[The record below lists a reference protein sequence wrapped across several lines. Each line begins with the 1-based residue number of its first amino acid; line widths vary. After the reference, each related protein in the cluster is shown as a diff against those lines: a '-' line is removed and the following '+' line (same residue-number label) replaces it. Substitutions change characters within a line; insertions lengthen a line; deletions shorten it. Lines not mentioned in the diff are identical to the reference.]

1 MRKFVLLTILWCG
14 DDFPSSASRRRGRPP
29 PDARK
34 GRTAMTTDDR
44 DLVARYR
51 AGEYEAGRQLLDR
64 HWHTLVKAA
73 MPKLGNNWH
82 DAEEAVVDAF
92 AALAKDTKPI
102 RNAEA
107 WLRTVVGRKAV
118 DLVRRRPPTPA
129 GEPEESLPARD
140 PGVER
145 ITEQRAFVALLQAL
159 DHEERRIMAAAVD
172 DATTDKPA
180 LEQARA
186 LNLQLHAG
194 YYPGTRRA
202 RQQAA
207 DARLLLHMLQSA
219 EPCPGLL
226 LACGTTP
233 GQEGPGLTPRGR
245 KEGLEHVEECDA
257 CQAVRDRVKH
267 RAWVPGVVAAP
278 SPELYDRIR
287 EVCDATSLKSTG
299 TSTARQE
306 ANTGAERG
314 SKSAGRR
321 VGARGALAGA
331 ATGSARRRPRR
342 RAGKA
347 LTASLAA
354 LLAAIVFA
362 NEGRG
367 SISLP
372 DISSVPGLEEITAQ
386 GGTSGE
392 SSSGNSTGG
401 NGGAGGGG
409 SENRRSDN
417 GGKENV
423 GREKGDSENGGSQN
437 GGSENGGSEN
447 GGSENGGSGNGGSKK
462 GGSEDGGSED
472 GGSENGGSENGGSEN
487 GGSENGGTGNGGIED
502 TTGPTVSL
510 AGISTDA
517 LGQEVL
523 DNHGSLMQTCGPS
536 GTPTTYSVRVAASDP
551 SGIFRLTL
559 YIQHPTDGT
568 YTSSSGVADGDA
580 VRFDIPAYRTGPK
593 PLETVQLRL
602 YALAKDMNGN
612 RTEADLGTLPLYEC
626 GEPG

>member
-1 MRKFVLLTILWCG
+1 
-14 DDFPSSASRRRGRPP
+14 
-29 PDARK
+29 
-34 GRTAMTTDDR
+34 MTTDDR

-51 AGEYEAGRQLLDR
+51 AGEYEAGRQLLD
-64 HWHTLVKAA
+64 HYWHTLVKVAL
-73 MPKLGNNWH
+73 PKLGNNWH

-102 RNAEA
+102 RNAEG

-118 DLVRRRPPTPA
+118 NLVRRRPPTPI
-129 GEPEESLPARD
+129 GEPEESLPASD

-159 DHEERRIMAAAVD
+159 DHEERRIMAAAID
-172 DATTDKPA
+172 DATTEKPA

-186 LNLQLHAG
+186 LNLQLHAD

-207 DARLLLHMLQSA
+207 DARLLLHMLQA
-219 EPCPGLL
+219 ADPCPGLL
-226 LACGTTP
+226 VACGTTP

-245 KEGLEHVEECDA
+245 KDGLEHVEECDD
-257 CQAVRDRVKH
+257 CQAVRDRVRH
-267 RAWVPGVVAAP
+267 RTWVPGVVAAP

-299 TSTARQE
+299 KSTAQQE
-306 ANTGAERG
+306 VNTGAGRG

-321 VGARGALAGA
+321 SATRGALSSA
-331 ATGSARRRPRR
+331 ATRSARRRPRR
-342 RAGKA
+342 RVGKA

-372 DISSVPGLEEITAQ
+372 DISSLPGLEEITTQ

-392 SSSGNSTGG
+392 PSSGISTGG
-401 NGGAGGGG
+401 NGSAGGGG
-409 SENRRSDN
+409 SENRRSEN
-417 GGKENV
+417 GGKE
-423 GREKGDSENGGSQN
+423 KGGSENGGSQN
-437 GGSENGGSEN
+437 GGSENDGSENSGSENDASENDGTGNGDTGN
-447 GGSENGGSGNGGSKK
+447 GGSEN
-462 GGSEDGGSED
+462 D
-472 GGSENGGSENGGSEN
+472 GSENSGTENNGSEND
-487 GGSENGGTGNGGIED
+487 GTGNGDTGNGGVED

-510 AGISTDA
+510 AGISTA
-517 LGQEVL
+517 AVGQEVL

-559 YIQHPTDGT
+559 YIQHPTDGM
-568 YTSSSGVADGDA
+568 YTSSSGIADGDA

-593 PLETVQLRL
+593 PLRTAQLRL
-602 YALAKDMNGN
+602 WAMAKDMNGY
-612 RTEADLGTLPLYEC
+612 RTEADFGTLPLYEC

>member
-1 MRKFVLLTILWCG
+1 
-14 DDFPSSASRRRGRPP
+14 
-29 PDARK
+29 
-34 GRTAMTTDDR
+34 MTTDDR

-51 AGEYEAGRQLLDR
+51 AGEYEAGRQLLDH
-64 HWHTLVKAA
+64 HWHTLFKAA
-73 MPKLGNNWH
+73 LPRLGNNWH

-107 WLRTVVGRKAV
+107 WLRRVVGRKAV

-129 GEPEESLPARD
+129 GEPEESLPAGD

-159 DHEERRIMAAAVD
+159 DHEERRIMAAAID

-186 LNLQLHAG
+186 LNLQLHAD

-207 DARLLLHMLQSA
+207 DARLLLHMLQAA

-245 KEGLEHVEECDA
+245 KAGLKHVEECDD
-257 CQAVRDRVKH
+257 CQAARDEVKH
-267 RAWVPGVVAAP
+267 RTWVPGVVAAP
-278 SPELYDRIR
+278 SRELYDRIR
-287 EVCDATSLKSTG
+287 EVCDATSLRSTG
-299 TSTARQE
+299 TTTTPKEVNS
-306 ANTGAERG
+306 GAGRG
-314 SKSAGRR
+314 SKRAGRR
-321 VGARGALAGA
+321 GATRTAFI
-331 ATGSARRRPRR
+331 ATADRSARRRPRR
-342 RAGKA
+342 RVGKA

-362 NEGRG
+362 NEGKG

-372 DISSVPGLEEITAQ
+372 DVRSIPGLEEITAQ
-386 GGTSGE
+386 GGSSGE
-392 SSSGNSTGG
+392 STSGHHVGGSGN
-401 NGGAGGGG
+401 AGGGG
-409 SENRRSDN
+409 NENRRPEN
-417 GGKENV
+417 GGKE
-423 GREKGDSENGGSQN
+423 
-437 GGSENGGSEN
+437 
-447 GGSENGGSGNGGSKK
+447 K
-462 GGSEDGGSED
+462 GGSEKGGSKN

-487 GGSENGGTGNGGIED
+487 GGSENGGSENGGSENGGSENGGSENGGSENGGSENGGSENGGSENGGSENGGAGNGEMGNGGIED

-510 AGISTDA
+510 AGISTGA
-517 LGQEVL
+517 VGQEVL

-568 YTSSSGVADGDA
+568 YTSSSGIADGDA

-602 YALAKDMNGN
+602 HALAKDMNGN

>member
-1 MRKFVLLTILWCG
+1 
-14 DDFPSSASRRRGRPP
+14 
-29 PDARK
+29 
-34 GRTAMTTDDR
+34 MTTDDR

-51 AGEYEAGRQLLDR
+51 AGEYEAGRQLLDH

-73 MPKLGNNWH
+73 LPKLGNNWH

-118 DLVRRRPPTPA
+118 DLIRRRPPTPA
-129 GEPEESLPARD
+129 GEPEESLPVGD
-140 PGVER
+140 LGVER

-159 DHEERRIMAAAVD
+159 DHEERRIMAAAID

-186 LNLQLHAG
+186 LNLQLHAD

-207 DARLLLHMLQSA
+207 DARLLLHMLQAA

-226 LACGTTP
+226 LACGTMP
-233 GQEGPGLTPRGR
+233 GQEGPGLTPQGR
-245 KEGLEHVEECDA
+245 KDGLEHVEECGD
-257 CQAVRDRVKH
+257 CQAARDRVKH
-267 RAWVPGVVAAP
+267 RMWVPGVVAAP

-299 TSTARQE
+299 TSTAQQE
-306 ANTGAERG
+306 VNTGAGRG

-321 VGARGALAGA
+321 SATGGALTGV
-331 ATGSARRRPRR
+331 ATRSARRRPRR
-342 RAGKA
+342 RVGKA
-347 LTASLAA
+347 LTASLTA

-372 DISSVPGLEEITAQ
+372 DISSLPGLEEITTQ

-392 SSSGNSTGG
+392 SIFGNSTGG
-401 NGGAGGGG
+401 NGSVGGGG
-409 SENRRSDN
+409 SENRRAEN
-417 GGKENV
+417 GGKE
-423 GREKGDSENGGSQN
+423 KGGSENGGSQN
-437 GGSENGGSEN
+437 GGSENGGSGN
-447 GGSENGGSGNGGSKK
+447 GGSENGGSGNGGSEN
-462 GGSEDGGSED
+462 GGSG
-472 GGSENGGSENGGSEN
+472 NGGSENGGSGNAGSENGGSGNAGSENGGSGNAGTEN
-487 GGSENGGTGNGGIED
+487 GGSENAGTGNGDTGNGGIED

-510 AGISTDA
+510 AGISTGA
-517 LGQEVL
+517 VGQEVL

-568 YTSSSGVADGDA
+568 YTSSSGIADGDA

-602 YALAKDMNGN
+602 YAMVKDMNGN
-612 RTEADLGTLPLYEC
+612 RTEADFGTLPLYEC

>member
-1 MRKFVLLTILWCG
+1 
-14 DDFPSSASRRRGRPP
+14 
-29 PDARK
+29 
-34 GRTAMTTDDR
+34 MTTDDR

-51 AGEYEAGRQLLDR
+51 AGEYEAGRQLLDH

-73 MPKLGNNWH
+73 LPKLGNNWH

-118 DLVRRRPPTPA
+118 DLVRRRPPAPA
-129 GEPEESLPARD
+129 GEPEESLPGSDR
-140 PGVER
+140 GMER
-145 ITEQRAFVALLQAL
+145 ITEQRAFVTLLQAL
-159 DHEERRIMAAAVD
+159 DHEERRIMAAAID

-186 LNLQLHAG
+186 LNLQLHAD

-207 DARLLLHMLQSA
+207 DARLLLHMLQAA

-245 KEGLEHVEECDA
+245 KDGLEHVEECDD

-299 TSTARQE
+299 TSTAQRE
-306 ANTGAERG
+306 VHTGAGRG
-314 SKSAGRR
+314 SQSAGRR
-321 VGARGALAGA
+321 SATRGALTDAV
-331 ATGSARRRPRR
+331 TRSARRRPRR

-354 LLAAIVFA
+354 LLAALVLA

-372 DISSVPGLEEITAQ
+372 GISSLPGLEEITTQ

-392 SSSGNSTGG
+392 SSSGDSVGG
-401 NGGAGGGG
+401 NGSAGGGG
-409 SENRRSDN
+409 SENRRSEN
-417 GGKENV
+417 GGKE
-423 GREKGDSENGGSQN
+423 KGGSENGDSQNGGSENGGSGNGGSESGGPGDGGSQNGGSEN

-447 GGSENGGSGNGGSKK
+447 GGSENGGSGNGGS
-462 GGSEDGGSED
+462 
-472 GGSENGGSENGGSEN
+472 ENGGNENA
-487 GGSENGGTGNGGIED
+487 GTGNDGAGNGVTED

-510 AGISTDA
+510 AGISTA
-517 LGQEVL
+517 AVGQEVL

-568 YTSSSGVADGDA
+568 YTSSSGIADGDA

-602 YALAKDMNGN
+602 HAMAKDMNGN